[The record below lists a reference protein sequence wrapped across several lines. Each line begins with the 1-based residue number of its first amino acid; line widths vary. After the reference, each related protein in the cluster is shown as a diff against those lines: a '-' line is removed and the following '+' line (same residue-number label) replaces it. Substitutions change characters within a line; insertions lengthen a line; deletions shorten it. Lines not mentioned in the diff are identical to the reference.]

1 MPIHGIKG
9 GLFMGLFDEHIGVWC
24 GTHVVID
31 GQGHEVERFEA
42 TVQCRREGIRWFQT
56 TTRAWPDGR
65 VAESEFFGTF
75 DAEGVLHY
83 EHPHVVGQGR
93 DLGGHDI
100 VSVWKDPEHPEVSHA
115 SLITLLSRDRR
126 VRTAQTIEG
135 GKLTALTLIKEA
147 RVH

>member
-1 MPIHGIKG
+1 MSV
-9 GLFMGLFDEHIGVWC
+9 FDDHIGVWC
-24 GTHVVID
+24 GTHVVLD
-31 GQGHEVERFEA
+31 GQGREVDRFEA
-42 TVQCRREGIRWFQT
+42 TVMCRRDGDRWVQT

-83 EHPHVVGQGR
+83 DHPRVHGHAR
-93 DLGGHDI
+93 DMGGGEI
-100 VSVWKDPEHPEVSHA
+100 ASVWKDPERPGVASS

-126 VRTAQTIEG
+126 VRTTQKVEA
-135 GKLTALTLIKEA
+135 GKLAAHILIKES

>member
-1 MPIHGIKG
+1 MS
-9 GLFMGLFDEHIGVWC
+9 LFDDHIGVWC

-31 GQGHEVERFEA
+31 GQGRELDRFEA
-42 TVQCRREGIRWFQT
+42 TVTCRREGDRWFQT

-65 VAESEFFGTF
+65 ATESEFFGTF

-83 EHPHVVGQGR
+83 QHPHVIGQGR

-100 VSVWKDPEHPEVSHA
+100 ASVWKDPEHPEVSYA

-126 VRTAQTIEG
+126 VRTVQKIEG
-135 GKLTALTLIKEA
+135 GKLVARILVKEA